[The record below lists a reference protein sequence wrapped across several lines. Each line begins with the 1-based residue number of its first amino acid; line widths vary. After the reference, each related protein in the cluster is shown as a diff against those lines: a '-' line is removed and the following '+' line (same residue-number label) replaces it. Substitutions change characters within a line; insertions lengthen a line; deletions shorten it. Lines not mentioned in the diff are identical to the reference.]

1 MIEKLKDAFD
11 SIGEKTGISGTAA
24 GVIALITLIVLL
36 AIVIVAIVCGVK
48 KSRKKSAA
56 ASADGNLAEKASEA
70 NGTSEKAETNETV
83 AENDETADDSE
94 TESVTMT
101 EADAVPEAENEAQ
114 KEETEENERLESDEP
129 TKEATTDEA
138 AKTADTDETK
148 DEEQKTMK
156 QKNEEQGTISSAGN
170 TQEKE
175 AKTAKNA
182 KNANGS
188 KKAAKGTK
196 AAEKPAMRMLGKWRI
211 AVKGEGAYISVLC
224 ASNGEVMLTSEIYS
238 TEDGARNG
246 VATIIKGVETGNF
259 IIYRDKGG
267 DYYYKLKSAG
277 NRLLC
282 VGEIYKTKD
291 GCEKAV
297 ETVKRIAKDSPVSA
311 ELYEGERF
319 IDYTPAPVTPP
330 AKKAQMGKWKIE
342 QSENGGFSA
351 KLYANNGQLML
362 STEEVSAR
370 KTAEKAVESV
380 RKNCADGN
388 FFIDKDK
395 FGRFYYKLHNAQN
408 SVICTGETYD
418 TIDGVVSAIE
428 SVRRFASNAEI
439 AG

>member
-1 MIEKLKDAFD
+1 
-11 SIGEKTGISGTAA
+11 
-24 GVIALITLIVLL
+24 
-36 AIVIVAIVCGVK
+36 
-48 KSRKKSAA
+48 
-56 ASADGNLAEKASEA
+56 
-70 NGTSEKAETNETV
+70 
-83 AENDETADDSE
+83 
-94 TESVTMT
+94 MT
-101 EADAVPEAENEAQ
+101 ETDAVPEAENEAQAEDLPSAGNDRAREEQPADSAEENEAQ
-114 KEETEENERLESDEP
+114 KEETEENERQESDEP
-129 TKEATTDEA
+129 TKEAATDEA
-138 AKTADTDETK
+138 AGTADADETK

-156 QKNEEQGTISSAGN
+156 QENEEKEIISSAES
-170 TQEKE
+170 TQAKE
-175 AKTAKNA
+175 TKTAKSAKNA
-182 KNANGS
+182 KGAA
-188 KKAAKGTK
+188 KAAKGTK
-196 AAEKPAMRMLGKWRI
+196 AAEKPAKRMLGKWRI
-211 AVKGEGAYISVLC
+211 SVKGEGAYISVLC

-380 RKNCADGN
+380 RKNCAAGN

-439 AG
+439 VG